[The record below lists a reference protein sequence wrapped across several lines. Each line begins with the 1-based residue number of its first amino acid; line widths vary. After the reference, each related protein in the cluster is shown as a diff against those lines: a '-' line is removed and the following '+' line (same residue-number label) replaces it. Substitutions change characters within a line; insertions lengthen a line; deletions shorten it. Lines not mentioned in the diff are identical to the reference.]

1 MRKITPYNILKGI
14 RYLKH
19 FGPKEFLIRLQERME
34 PEEIPYGP
42 WYENYR
48 LTEAE
53 LEKLRKEKIRG
64 GARFSV
70 IVPLYH
76 TPERFFRE
84 MADSVLGGVYDDL
97 ELVLVNAS
105 VEDEGLSALAQE
117 YARSD
122 PRVRLISLEKNLG
135 IAGNTQAGIEAA
147 SGDFVALLDHD
158 DTIDPA
164 ALYLMAR
171 FVKDH
176 PDTGVLY
183 TDEDKIS
190 EDSKTHFQPHL
201 KPDYNPDLLKSNNY
215 ICHFLAVRRDVAS
228 RAGGFDSRYDG
239 AQDHDLIFRCIRA
252 AKQMKLSVGHVPEI
266 LYHWRVS
273 ERSTADNPVSKLYA
287 YDAGKAAIEAELE
300 REGLAGEVT
309 LKKDLGFY
317 RVRYQVTGNP
327 LVSII
332 IPNRDEKET
341 LQRCLDSIRE
351 KSAYTNY
358 EIIIVEN
365 NSATQEIRD
374 YYRELASD
382 PRIRVLDF
390 NAKDLNAQDL
400 HTQDGLQGDLHEN
413 ARWYANRKGTVKV
426 PAGSFNYSALNNYG
440 FAHAR
445 GEYVILLNNDTEVI
459 TPDWIGEMLGVCQRP
474 DTGAVGC
481 RLIYPDGTIQHAGV
495 VIGIGGIAGSMFVD
509 MKENRSGYMHKADLM
524 QDLSAVTAAC
534 MMVKAG
540 VYRQVNGFEEK
551 LTVAFNDVDFC
562 LRVREAG
569 YLVVYDPYARL
580 THFESKSRG
589 TENTKQKV
597 HRFQS
602 EIEYI
607 RTRWTD
613 ILRKGDPY
621 YNKNLS
627 VSKWNYSLKDKERM
641 G

>member
-19 FGPKEFLIRLQERME
+19 FGPKAFMIRLRERME
-34 PEEIPYGP
+34 PEEVPYGP
-42 WYENYR
+42 WYENYVLSGEELDR
-48 LTEAE
+48 L
-53 LEKLRKEKIRG
+53 RRNRIRNG
-64 GARFSV
+64 VRFSV

-84 MADSVLGGVYDDL
+84 MADSVLEGVYPEL

-105 VEDEGLSALAQE
+105 PEDKALSKLLDE
-117 YARSD
+117 YAGKDS
-122 PRVRLISLEKNLG
+122 RVRAVPLKENKG
-135 IAGNTQAGIEAA
+135 IAANTQAGLEAA
-147 SGDFVALLDHD
+147 AGDYIALLDHD

-164 ALYLMAR
+164 ALYLMA
-171 FVKDH
+171 KYIKAH
-176 PDTGVLY
+176 PETGVLY

-190 EDSKTHFQPHL
+190 EDGKTHFQPHL

-215 ICHFLAVRRDVAS
+215 ICHFLAVRRDVALK
-228 RAGGFDSRYDG
+228 AGGFDSVFDG
-239 AQDHDLIFRCIRA
+239 AQDHDFIFRCIDTA
-252 AKQMKLSVGHVPEI
+252 GKMGLKVGHVPEI

-273 ERSTADNPVSKLYA
+273 EKSTADNPVSKMYA
-287 YDAGKAAIEAELE
+287 YDAGRAAIEAQLK
-300 REGLAGEVT
+300 REGVRGEVS

-317 RVRYQVTGNP
+317 RVRYEVTGEP

-341 LQRCLDSIRE
+341 LERCLTSIRE
-351 KSAYTNY
+351 KTTWRNY

-365 NSATQEIRD
+365 NSETDEIRSF
-374 YYRELASD
+374 YRSLEHD
-382 PRIRVLDF
+382 PKIRVVD
-390 NAKDLNAQDL
+390 
-400 HTQDGLQGDLHEN
+400 HTAAARDGI
-413 ARWYANRKGTVKV
+413 VKV
-426 PAGSFNYSALNNYG
+426 PPGVFNYSSLNNFG
-440 FAHAR
+440 FGYAR
-445 GEYVILLNNDTEVI
+445 GEYVILLNNDTEVAS
-459 TPDWIGEMLGVCQRP
+459 PDWIEEMLGVCQRP

-481 RLIYPDGTIQHAGV
+481 KLVYPDGTIQHAGV
-495 VIGIGGIAGSMFVD
+495 VVGIGGIAGSMFVD
-509 MKENRSGYMHKADLM
+509 MKEEYSGYLHKADLM

-534 MMVKAG
+534 MMVKAS

-551 LTVAFNDVDFC
+551 LSVAFNDVDFC

-569 YLVVYDPYARL
+569 FLVVYDPYAKL
-580 THFESKSRG
+580 IHWESKSRG
-589 TENTKQKV
+589 TENTREKV

-602 EIEYI
+602 EIEYV

-613 ILRKGDPY
+613 ILKNGDPN

-627 VSKWNYSLKDKERM
+627 LSKWNYSLKDKERM